1 MAEANLSVPGN
12 VPVEEVKKARQSSS
26 SVVRV
31 AKYMVVRILMLAVTV
46 AIGVYLTVLIAN
58 MGGYVDEIR
67 RGDIRETISQ
77 RVLTDP
83 TLKALDV
90 ATRTR
95 RVEEMIALEEHR
107 VGLDRPFAVR
117 SFGFLKNALMLN
129 LGRASYMSSDA
140 GSRMVKN
147 IILERLPATLLLTGS
162 ASLIN
167 FFITVAVGLSLSR
180 KYGSKLDKFIIGMS
194 PTSAIPAWFYSLFL
208 ILVFAA
214 WLGWLPYGGMV
225 SAPPPEEPIL
235 YALSLLQHMILPV
248 TAWMVAGFFG
258 AVYGYRTYFL
268 IYSSE
273 DYVDMAKAKG
283 LSDKNIERRYVLR
296 PTLPNIITTFAF
308 LLIGAWSGA
317 PIFETVFNWPG
328 IGRLT
333 LTAVNLYETSV
344 IVGTTV
350 VFSFLLAITV
360 FILDFVYA
368 VVDPRIKIGGE
379 GRNP

>member
-12 VPVEEVKKARQSSS
+12 VPVEEVTKAKQGSS

-31 AKYMVVRILMLAVTV
+31 AKYMVVRVLMLAVTV

-140 GSRMVKN
+140 GSRQVRN

-162 ASLIN
+162 ASMFN

-180 KYGSKLDKFIIGMS
+180 KYGSKMDKFIIGMS
-194 PTSAIPAWFYSLFL
+194 PTSAIPAYSLFL

-248 TAWMVAGFFG
+248 MAWTIAGFFG
-258 AVYGYRTYFL
+258 ATYGYRTYFL

-328 IGRLT
+328 IGRIT

-368 VVDPRIKIGGE
+368 VVDPRVKIGGE

>member
-1 MAEANLSVPGN
+1 M
-12 VPVEEVKKARQSSS
+12 
-26 SVVRV
+26 
-31 AKYMVVRILMLAVTV
+31 ITV

-58 MGGYVDEIR
+58 MGGYVDQIR
-67 RGDIRETISQ
+67 RGEIRETISQ

-83 TLKALDV
+83 TFKAMD
-90 ATRTR
+90 ADSRTR
-95 RVEEMIALEEHR
+95 RLEELIALEEHR
-107 VGLDRPFAVR
+107 VGLDKPFALR
-117 SFGFLKNALMLN
+117 SFNFLKNALTLN

-140 GSRMVKN
+140 GSRLVRN

-180 KYGSKLDKFIIGMS
+180 KYGSKLDKFVIGMS

-208 ILVFAA
+208 ILIFAA

-248 TAWMVAGFFG
+248 MAWTISGFFG

-273 DYVDMAKAKG
+273 DYVEMAKAKG
-283 LSDKNIERRYVLR
+283 LSSRDVERRYVLR

-328 IGRLT
+328 IGRIT

-350 VFSFLLAITV
+350 VFSYLLAITV
-360 FILDFVYA
+360 FLLDFIYA
-368 VVDPRIKIGGE
+368 VVDPRVKIGGE
-379 GRNP
+379 GRTV

>member
-12 VPVEEVKKARQSSS
+12 VPIEETKNAGHSSS
-26 SVVRV
+26 AVVRV
-31 AKYMVVRILMLAVTV
+31 AKYMAVRVLLLMITV

-58 MGGYVDEIR
+58 MGGYVDQIR
-67 RGDIRETISQ
+67 RGEIRETISQ

-83 TLKALDV
+83 TFKAMD
-90 ATRTR
+90 ADTRTR
-95 RVEEMIALEEHR
+95 RLEELIALEEHR
-107 VGLDRPFAVR
+107 VGLDQPFAVR
-117 SFGFLKNALMLN
+117 SFIFLKNALTLN

-140 GSRMVKN
+140 GSRLVRN
-147 IILERLPATLLLTGS
+147 IILERLPATLLLTGC

-180 KYGSKLDKFIIGMS
+180 KYGSKLDKFVIGMS

-208 ILVFAA
+208 ILIFAA

-248 TAWMVAGFFG
+248 LAWTISGFFG

-273 DYVDMAKAKG
+273 DYVEMAKAKG
-283 LSDKNIERRYVLR
+283 LSSRDVERRYVLR

-328 IGRLT
+328 IGRIT

-350 VFSFLLAITV
+350 VFSYLLAITV
-360 FILDFVYA
+360 FLLDFIYA
-368 VVDPRIKIGGE
+368 VVDPRVKIGGE
-379 GRNP
+379 GRTV

>member
-12 VPVEEVKKARQSSS
+12 VPIEEVKKARQSSS

-31 AKYMVVRILMLAVTV
+31 AKYMAVRILLLAMTV

-58 MGGYVDEIR
+58 MGGYVDQIR

-77 RVLTDP
+77 RVQADP
-83 TLKALDV
+83 AFKAMDADSRL
-90 ATRTR
+90 R
-95 RVEEMIALEEHR
+95 RLEEMIALEEHR
-107 VGLDRPFAVR
+107 VGLDKPFVVR
-117 SFGFLKNALMLN
+117 SFGFLKNALTLN

-140 GSRMVKN
+140 GSRQVKN

-167 FFITVAVGLSLSR
+167 FFLSVGVGLSLSR

-208 ILVFAA
+208 ILIFAS

-248 TAWMVAGFFG
+248 MAFTIAGFFG
-258 AVYGYRTYFL
+258 AVYAYRTYFL

-273 DYVDMAKAKG
+273 DYVEMAKAKG
-283 LSDKNIERRYVLR
+283 LSDKDVERRYVLR
-296 PTLPNIITTFAF
+296 PTLPNIITSFAF
-308 LLIGAWSGA
+308 LLIVSWTGA

-328 IGRLT
+328 IGRIT

-350 VFSFLLAITV
+350 VFSYLLAITV
-360 FILDFVYA
+360 FVLDFVYA
-368 VVDPRIKIGGE
+368 IVDPRVKIGGE
-379 GRNP
+379 GRNA

>member
-31 AKYMVVRILMLAVTV
+31 AKYMVVRILMLAMTV

-83 TLKALDV
+83 ALKALDV
-90 ATRTR
+90 PTRTR
-95 RVEEMIALEEHR
+95 RIEEMIALEEHR
-107 VGLDRPFAVR
+107 VGLDKPFVVR
-117 SFGFLKNALMLN
+117 SFGFLKNALTLN

-140 GSRMVKN
+140 GSRQVKN

-167 FFITVAVGLSLSR
+167 FFLSVGVGLSLSR

-208 ILVFAA
+208 ILIFAA

-248 TAWMVAGFFG
+248 FAFTVAGFFG
-258 AVYGYRTYFL
+258 AVYAYRTYFL

-273 DYVDMAKAKG
+273 DYVEMAKAKG
-283 LSDKNIERRYVLR
+283 LSDKDVERRYVLR
-296 PTLPNIITTFAF
+296 PTLPNIITSFAF
-308 LLIGAWSGA
+308 LLIVSWTGA

-328 IGRLT
+328 IGRIT

-350 VFSFLLAITV
+350 VFSYLLAITV
-360 FILDFVYA
+360 FLLDFVYA
-368 VVDPRIKIGGE
+368 IVDPRVKIGGE
-379 GRNP
+379 GRNV

>member
-1 MAEANLSVPGN
+1 MAEVNLSVPGE
-12 VPVEEVKKARQSSS
+12 VSVEEVQKAKQGPS

-31 AKYMVVRILMLAVTV
+31 AKYMAVRILLLAMTV
-46 AIGVYLTVLIAN
+46 SIGVYLTVLIAN

-67 RGDIRETISQ
+67 RGEIRETISQ
-77 RVLTDP
+77 RTLTDP
-83 TLKALDV
+83 ALKALDPD
-90 ATRTR
+90 TRTR
-95 RVEEMIALEEHR
+95 RLEELIAMEEKR
-107 VGLDRPFAVR
+107 VGLDKPFVVR
-117 SFGFLKNALMLN
+117 SFNFLKNALLLN
-129 LGRASYMSSDA
+129 LGRATYMSSDA
-140 GSRMVKN
+140 GSRQVRY

-162 ASLIN
+162 ASFIN
-167 FFITVAVGLSLSR
+167 FFITVGVGLSLSR

-208 ILVFAA
+208 IMIFAA

-248 TAWMVAGFFG
+248 SAWVIAGFFG

-283 LSDKNIERRYVLR
+283 LSNKDVERRYVLR

-308 LLIGAWSGA
+308 LLIGAWAGA

-328 IGRLT
+328 IGRIT

-350 VFSFLLAITV
+350 VFSYLLAITV
-360 FILDFVYA
+360 FLLDFVYA
-368 VVDPRIKIGGE
+368 IVDPRVKIGGE
-379 GRNP
+379 GRNV

>member
-12 VPVEEVKKARQSSS
+12 VPVEEVKQARESSS
-26 SVVRV
+26 TVVRV
-31 AKYMVVRILMLAVTV
+31 AKYMAVRILLLAATVT
-46 AIGVYLTVLIAN
+46 IGVYLTVLIAN

-67 RGDIRETISQ
+67 RGEIRETISQ
-77 RVLTDP
+77 RTLTDP
-83 TLKALDV
+83 ALKAMD
-90 ATRTR
+90 ANTRTR
-95 RVEEMIALEEHR
+95 RLEEMIAMEEHR

-117 SFGFLKNALMLN
+117 SFSFLKNALTLN

-140 GSRMVKN
+140 GSRQVRN

-162 ASLIN
+162 ASMFN

-180 KYGSKLDKFIIGMS
+180 KYGSKLDKFVIGMS

-208 ILVFAA
+208 ILIFAA

-248 TAWMVAGFFG
+248 MAWTIAGFFG

-273 DYVDMAKAKG
+273 DYVEMAKAKG
-283 LSDKNIERRYVLR
+283 LNPRDVERRYVLR

-328 IGRLT
+328 IGRIT

-360 FILDFVYA
+360 FVLDFVYA
-368 VVDPRIKIGGE
+368 IVDPRVKIGGE
-379 GRNP
+379 GRNT

>member
-1 MAEANLSVPGN
+1 MAEANLSVPG
-12 VPVEEVKKARQSSS
+12 EVSLEDVRKAKQGPS
-26 SVVRV
+26 SVVRI
-31 AKYMVVRILMLAVTV
+31 AKYMAVRILLLAMTV
-46 AIGVYLTVLIAN
+46 SIGVYLTVLIAN
-58 MGGYVDEIR
+58 MGGYVDQIR
-67 RGDIRETISQ
+67 RGEIRETISQ
-77 RVLTDP
+77 RTLTDP
-83 TLKALDV
+83 ALKAMD
-90 ATRTR
+90 ADTRTR
-95 RVEEMIALEEHR
+95 RLEELIAMEERR
-107 VGLDRPFAVR
+107 VGLDKPFVVR
-117 SFGFLKNALMLN
+117 SFNFLKNALMLN

-140 GSRMVKN
+140 GSRQVRY

-167 FFITVAVGLSLSR
+167 FFLTVGVGLSLSR

-208 ILVFAA
+208 IMIFAA

-248 TAWMVAGFFG
+248 SAWVVAGFFG
-258 AVYGYRTYFL
+258 AVYAYRTYFL

-283 LSDKNIERRYVLR
+283 LSDRDVERRYVLR

-308 LLIGAWSGA
+308 LLIGAWAGA

-328 IGRLT
+328 IGRIT
-333 LTAVNLYETSV
+333 LTAVNLYETAV

-350 VFSFLLAITV
+350 VFSYLLAITV
-360 FILDFVYA
+360 FLLDFFYA
-368 VVDPRIKIGGE
+368 IVDPRVKIGGE
-379 GRNP
+379 GRNT